1 MDRKSTEKLRLDRRL
16 IGRKNGITPKEHER
30 EIQALPD
37 VSHKIAEVE
46 KESDP
51 DSGSANFSEA
61 NPPDASSPTAASSI
75 SSGSDPSQ
83 T

>member
-46 KESDP
+46 EESDP
-51 DSGSANFSEA
+51 DNSRADCPEA
-61 NPPDASSPTAASSI
+61 NPPDAGSPIADSSI
-75 SSGSDPSQ
+75 PSQ
-83 T
+83 S